1 MITLNQSAQT
11 KQNYA
16 TWILIALLFILKL
29 KVFVKTL
36 LVMLK
41 NCLTHLTEKK
51 MIKEHFQ

>member
-41 NCLTHLTEKK
+41 KCLTHLTEKK